1 MNNLLKKLYHAI
13 MLDWIFPWHYFRF
26 SQVAIKKNKVVFIET
41 QEQGLSN
48 SLAYLYRELE
58 RQGGY
63 HLCVRHL
70 DEAES
75 GKVKYVLN
83 ALGCLVEIAT
93 ANYVILSEASRV
105 ISCISPRQETK
116 VLQLWHACG
125 AFKRFGL
132 STAKLQFG
140 GDYKE
145 NEKYPY
151 YKNLDLV
158 TVSSPEVAWAYSEAM
173 NILLESNIIQAMGI
187 SRTDVFFD
195 EDFKA
200 TAKKRIE
207 AILPVEDKR
216 KWLLWAPTFRGD
228 TNAAIAPE
236 YPDLFAMKA
245 ALGDDYILLIK
256 HHPFVQNR
264 PGVPVDVQDFAF
276 DVSDSCDISDLIC
289 SCDMCISDYSSIVF
303 EYSLMERPMI
313 FFATDKE
320 DYEDWRGFY
329 YPYEE
334 MTPGPVVTNTKD
346 LIEAIKE
353 MTNNFDASEI
363 VAFREKFM
371 SACDGKATER
381 IISYLQLG

>member
-1 MNNLLKKLYHAI
+1 MNNLLKRLYHIAT
-13 MLDWIFPWHYFRF
+13 LDWLFRWQYARF
-26 SQVAIKKNKVVFIET
+26 SQQAIQKNKVVFVET
-41 QEQGLSN
+41 HRQGLSN
-48 SLAYLYRELE
+48 SLAYLYQELE
-58 RQGGY
+58 RQGEY
-63 HLCVRHL
+63 QLVVQCL
-70 DEAES
+70 SES
-75 GKVKYVLN
+75 GKEGKYVRD
-83 ALGCLVEIAT
+83 AIHCLWEIAT
-93 ANYVILSEASRV
+93 AKYVVLSEASRV
-105 ISCISPRQETK
+105 ISCIRLRPETK

-132 STAKLQFG
+132 STAKLKFG

-173 NILLESNIIQAMGI
+173 NIPLESNIIQATGI
-187 SRTDVFFD
+187 SRTDVFFN

-200 TAKKRIE
+200 EAKKRIE
-207 AILPVEDKR
+207 AILPKGDKR
-216 KWLLWAPTFRGD
+216 KWLLWAPTFRGN
-228 TNAAIAPE
+228 TNAASAPE
-236 YPDLFAMKA
+236 YPDLEAMKEA
-245 ALGDDYILLIK
+245 IGDDYILLIK
-256 HHPFVQNR
+256 HHPFVKNL
-264 PGVPVDVQDFAF
+264 PEIPVDVQDFAF

-289 SCDMCISDYSSIVF
+289 SCDMCISDYSSLVF

-329 YPYEE
+329 YSYEE
-334 MTPGPVVTNTKD
+334 LTSGPIVTNTDD

-353 MTNNFDASEI
+353 MTNNFYPSEVI
-363 VAFREKFM
+363 AFREKFM

-381 IISYLQLG
+381 IMSYLQQS